1 MYFGARTYSRH
12 SQEHDYQLL
21 LVEHWM
27 SDERI
32 CKPGQTFPSLLEE
45 ASIGGYR
52 IAID

>member
-1 MYFGARTYSRH
+1 MYFGACTYSGH
-12 SQEHDYQLL
+12 SQKHYYQLL
-21 LVEHWM
+21 LVEHRM

-45 ASIGGYR
+45 ASIGSYR